1 MGRCR
6 LREQGLLLLLV
17 AAAQEPHGAGARRSA
32 AGRADLAAV
41 SWLRPPAEFV
51 VPCSVRARGF
61 DGDQQAG
68 VVRAHNEYRSL
79 VAKGGL
85 HGYQPAA
92 DMCETTWDPDLAEVA
107 QSYVEQCAPQ
117 SEAVQARNFIE
128 QGQNLCL
135 QTLPDTANDT
145 GFEACV
151 AAWFSE
157 HAGCSKGIIES
168 YRNASGRDET
178 SCERFT
184 QLVWSRS
191 QYVGCGFALVES
203 IDGVTRNLYA
213 CNYDEPG
220 NHPGTAVYAPGPT
233 CSSCPN
239 YTTCVAELGLCRVDH
254 LTVEDMR
261 APEAPNRGRG
271 DVTVSSSQT
280 LTLAMSSSV
289 LAALVHATLLS

>member
-1 MGRCR
+1 MGRC

-17 AAAQEPHGAGARRSA
+17 AAAQKPHTGAARRAA

-61 DGDQQAG
+61 DGGQQAD

-79 VAKGGL
+79 VAKGEL
-85 HGYQPAA
+85 HGFQPAA
-92 DMCETTWDPDLAEVA
+92 DMCETTWDQDLAEVA

-117 SEAVQARNFIE
+117 SEVVQARDFIE

-157 HAGCSKGIIES
+157 HAGCPKGVIES

-178 SCERFT
+178 SCEHFT
-184 QLVWSRS
+184 QILPTLHTTD
-191 QYVGCGFALVES
+191 QL
-203 IDGVTRNLYA
+203 
-213 CNYDEPG
+213 EPTEG
-220 NHPGTAVYAPGPT
+220 SETYLLPGKV
-233 CSSCPN
+233 
-239 YTTCVAELGLCRVDH
+239 
-254 LTVEDMR
+254 
-261 APEAPNRGRG
+261 G
-271 DVTVSSSQT
+271 DVG
-280 LTLAMSSSV
+280 LTYCV
-289 LAALVHATLLS
+289 LACQSA